1 MKNKNIF
8 EKNAKIPDIV
18 QQKANA
24 AFTTIYNRQD
34 EPDEKPQK
42 TYKSARATII
52 KIASTVVAAAIT
64 ITVLYVALARFGD
77 QGPELPIG
85 NQFTIKVCAA
95 ELESNA
101 SLPISLDI
109 SNQSFGYGIDWTG
122 GAVFELN
129 FPISVEGEDISS
141 VTFKAEN
148 AVFEVVSI
156 NCPSIVKSGSPKTLD
171 DYRST
176 YVNGY
181 DFSGHPIGK
190 TEVGYYDSFTADY
203 DTLQNSNYLFNICN
217 VLTDRMDLYYLLTH
231 EGSDDDSY
239 AAITYLVKDVKV
251 TIEVTFN
258 DGTTSSRSLGLF
270 ANQYLATDNMDDGTE
285 YTYTTMQIFCYDEND
300 VDDATKQLI
309 SSHITR
315 ATEIWN
321 AEAANSTIGATTTI
335 DDETF
340 DDTDTSVDTDA
351 SESEPAKTDVT
362 ESETT
367 EESSKWTFK
376 SSHDVK
382 VEAVAVRS
390 FGKGDSKVSTI
401 VPKISVDG
409 KEATEINDY
418 LSDYIQKKYPLKE
431 SGDYADGL
439 YTRLRCGAKDNIL
452 SIIILASDTS
462 TDYFTREVINYDL
475 DTLKK
480 LESSDVTK
488 SLGMTDDAFFN
499 KVKDIIKAAC
509 KDDGYDLDKSLAL
522 VNYYKVTPFILP
534 DGTIGISA
542 SLIYSDQTQF
552 TGLECVRCFNM
563 SSMEQVF

>member
-1 MKNKNIF
+1 MNNKNIF

-34 EPDEKPQK
+34 EPDVKPQK
-42 TYKSARATII
+42 THISTRAMVI
-52 KIASTVVAAAIT
+52 KFAATVLVAAIT
-64 ITVLYVALARFGD
+64 VAVLFGAIAYFGGK
-77 QGPELPIG
+77 GPEIPG
-85 NQFTIKVCAA
+85 VRNQFTIRVCAA
-95 ELESNA
+95 ELEPKA
-101 SLPISLDI
+101 SLPISLDV
-109 SNQSFGYGIDWTG
+109 SKQAFGYGVDWEG
-122 GAVFELN
+122 NANFQIN
-129 FPISVEGEDISS
+129 FPISVDGENISS
-141 VTFKAEN
+141 VTFKAGN
-148 AVFEVVSI
+148 AFIEVVSI
-156 NCPSIVKSGSPKTLD
+156 DCPSVVKSGSPKTIAD
-171 DYRST
+171 FNST
-176 YVNGY
+176 YVEGY
-181 DFSGHPIGK
+181 DISGHPVGK

-203 DTLQNSNYLFNICN
+203 DTLQNSKYLLNICN
-217 VLTDRMDLYYLLTH
+217 VLTDRMDLYYLLNH
-231 EGSDDDSY
+231 EGDDDDRC
-239 AAITYLVKDVKV
+239 AANTYLVKDVKV
-251 TIEVTFN
+251 TVEVTFK
-258 DGTTSSRSLGLF
+258 DGTKSSRSLSLF
-270 ANQYLATDNMDDGTE
+270 AKPIQATDKTEDGQE
-285 YTYTTMQIFCYDEND
+285 YTYFAIQFFCYDKND
-300 VDDATKQLI
+300 ADDATKKLI
-309 SSHITR
+309 SSQITR
-315 ATEIWN
+315 AKEICK
-321 AEAANSTIGATTTI
+321 AGESKKASESATTN
-335 DDETF
+335 DDEPV
-340 DDTDTSVDTDA
+340 DDTDA

-431 SGDYADGL
+431 NGDYADGL

-462 TDYFTREVINYDL
+462 SDYFTREVINYDL

-509 KDDGYDLDKSLAL
+509 KDDAYDLDKSLAL
-522 VNYYKVTPFILP
+522 VNYDKVTPFILP

-552 TGLECVRCFNM
+552 TGSECVRCFNM
-563 SSMEQVF
+563 SSMERVF